1 MEEISV
7 VTHDKEYRH
16 FKNSLEGTQ
25 QTTNSP
31 TAATTN
37 IEGEDLIFSVASL

>member
-16 FKNSLEGTQ
+16 LKNSLEGTK
-25 QTTNSP
+25 QTIKSP
-31 TAATTN
+31 IAATTN
-37 IEGEDLIFSVASL
+37 TEEEDLIFSVANL